1 MLIVPQ
7 FWNTVYPVDYMVDL
21 LALLDTTKPCCYL
34 LFTYWMYFWNLS
46 DPLISEMIGISNRST
61 QVNEVHEIDY
71 LWTKYGDFIGLSFQ
85 GVMRT
90 FCVSEKKWKYIS
102 ILSWQNQTD
111 FYFLAILFPGHI
123 LEKLNNNSTKR
134 LENS

>member
-1 MLIVPQ
+1 MYLN

-21 LALLDTTKPCCYL
+21 LALLDTTKPCYL

-61 QVNEVHEIDY
+61 QVNEVHENWLFVNQIWRFHW
-71 LWTKYGDFIGLSFQ
+71 LKFSGCNENI
-85 GVMRT
+85 
-90 FCVSEKKWKYIS
+90 CVSEKEMEIYQYPIMGESNRLLFSSYIV
-102 ILSWQNQTD
+102 SWSH
-111 FYFLAILFPGHI
+111 FR
-123 LEKLNNNSTKR
+123 KLNNNSTKR